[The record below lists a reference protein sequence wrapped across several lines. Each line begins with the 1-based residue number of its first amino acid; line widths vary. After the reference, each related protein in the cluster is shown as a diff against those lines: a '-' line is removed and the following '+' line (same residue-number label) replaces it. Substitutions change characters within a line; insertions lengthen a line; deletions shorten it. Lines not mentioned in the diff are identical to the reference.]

1 MNEKFFD
8 LKKEK
13 QDRMLGASFKAFA
26 TAGYAHA
33 STDDIVRDAGV
44 SKGLLFH
51 YFESKLGLYV
61 FLYDYAVKFEQL
73 ELASCVGKD
82 VTDYFVMREQRLK
95 AQAGCMRVYPYLPA
109 FLDRADRE
117 EDKTASAAIGAQI
130 IAHAEAAK
138 EFYDRADVSAFRP
151 EADIAMVGRM
161 LSGAFR
167 LTLWDILRMENI
179 KAPDEYYRACA
190 EYLKMM
196 RQLCYLPERDTES
209 EAEA

>member
-13 QDRMLGASFKAFA
+13 QDRMLGAAFKAFA

-33 STDDIVRDAGV
+33 STDDIVHDASV

-73 ELASCVGKD
+73 EIASCVGKD
-82 VTDYFVMREQRLK
+82 ETDYFEMRAQRLK
-95 AQAGCMRVYPYLPA
+95 AQANCMRVYPYLPA

-117 EDKTASAAIGAQI
+117 EDRSASTAVGAQI

-138 EFYDRADVSAFRP
+138 EFYARADLSRLRP
-151 EADIAMVGRM
+151 EADITMIGRM

-167 LTLWDILRMENI
+167 LTLWDVLRMEDV
-179 KAPDEYYRACA
+179 KVPEEYYRACM
-190 EYLKMM
+190 EYLNMM
-196 RQLCYLPERDTES
+196 RQLCYAPADGSTEEES
-209 EAEA
+209 L